1 MINKIR
7 VRGFKKFADQEFEIP
22 GHLVIAGAN
31 NSGKTS
37 LLQAVAVWTEIAL
50 RWRLSNPDPAR
61 DEAGE
66 YLATD
71 ITAASFGA
79 IPLADFDHLWTDQK
93 TERPLVVQLETDRW
107 NIGFECLRKAKKLVA
122 VRPVRDVREETLEFL
137 NDARDDSAEKSQRL
151 WTPVYIPPISGVE
164 VKESLF
170 ANEETLWAYMARA
183 DAGKVLRNLLWWTR
197 KNGRWDDLNKV
208 IKEFFGY
215 QLATFDADE
224 AFLVTPYQHSPRDAV
239 SYDLASA
246 ARGFLQI
253 LLIYAAVFGQ
263 RSAVYLLDEPE
274 AHLHISLQNMLF
286 RDLFKRAERDGFQM
300 IVATHSERLIRE
312 SWGPGLRL
320 LDADGDLRAVP
331 DRNKDRALD
340 SPAPDQVEV
349 MEALRTLRLLYL
361 ESSTDLRLLIA
372 WAETLG
378 HRCLPFLQ
386 RTTPVETAPE
396 RLRKEKP
403 EEHSPAAHFAAM
415 RALVPEVR
423 GVVLLDRDQRDG
435 DRKMPESLE
444 LLFWRRREIESYL
457 MHPVSVFRYLKP
469 MVSSEDAGKARQ
481 HMRLNLSPEVF
492 KSSRGEPFLLESLK
506 SKDFF
511 SGLFQEAGLPQ
522 ATSEDFLR
530 MAEGMK
536 KEEIPLEVCEKLDRI
551 ADHLGIQED
560 GAGAA

>member
-1 MINKIR
+1 MINKIH

-50 RWRLSNPDPAR
+50 RWSWNNPDPAR
-61 DEAGE
+61 DDAGE
-66 YLATD
+66 YLATN
-71 ITAASFGA
+71 ITVDSFGA

-107 NIGFECLRKAKKLVA
+107 NIGFECLRKEKELVA
-122 VRPVRDVREETLEFL
+122 VRPVRDVREETLEVL
-137 NDARDDSAEKSQRL
+137 KKARDASAGKSERS
-151 WTPVYIPPISGVE
+151 WKPVYIPPISGVE
-164 VKESLF
+164 VQ
-170 ANEETLWAYMARA
+170 EELLGREAAILAHLARGN
-183 DAGKVLRNLLWWTR
+183 AGKVLRNLLWWTR
-197 KNGRWDDLNKV
+197 QNGHWDDLNEV
-208 IKEFFGY
+208 IKDFFGY
-215 QLATFDADE
+215 ELMTFSSAGPSLAVPYRHSSEE
-224 AFLVTPYQHSPRDAV
+224 AA
-239 SYDLASA
+239 SYGLSGAAS
-246 ARGFLQI
+246 GFLQV

-286 RDLFKRAERDGFQM
+286 RDLLKRAERDGFQV

-403 EEHSPAAHFAAM
+403 EEYSPAAHFAAM
-415 RALVPEVR
+415 RALVPEVQ
-423 GVVLLDRDQRDG
+423 GVVLLDGYQRDG
-435 DRKMPESLE
+435 DREMPESLE

-457 MHPVSVFRYLKP
+457 MHPVSVLRYLKP
-469 MVSSEDAGKARQ
+469 MVSPEDAEKARQ
-481 HMRLNLSPEVF
+481 YMRLNLSPEVF
-492 KSSRGEPFLLESLK
+492 KSPRGEPFLLESLK
-506 SKDFF
+506 IKDFF
-511 SGLFQEAGLPQ
+511 SGLFQEAGRQ
-522 ATSEDFLR
+522 QVTNEDYFR
-530 MAEGMK
+530 MAEQMEA
-536 KEEIPLEVCEKLDRI
+536 EEIPLEVREKLDQI
-551 ADHLGIQED
+551 ADYLRLAEN
-560 GAGAA
+560 